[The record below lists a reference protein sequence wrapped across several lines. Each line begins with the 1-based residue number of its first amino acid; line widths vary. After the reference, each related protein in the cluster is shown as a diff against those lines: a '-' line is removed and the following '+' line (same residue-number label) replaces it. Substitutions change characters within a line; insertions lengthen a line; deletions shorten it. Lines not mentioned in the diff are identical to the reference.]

1 MYFII
6 SASQLEDDCL
16 TPKLY
21 WIKCIKCTTQT
32 NFKLQL
38 QAPVK
43 LFALQQHQRKLKICC
58 MNVVFLFYS
67 FVEPTQG
74 FKRNRNIVS
83 RKFFVSPKTFKFFVF
98 LMWKKM
104 RKFFFRKN
112 FSWQISQFLTKLSH
126 FFSREIPHRFA
137 CFRKVFPSLETLLYI
152 KCYHLSI
159 KLFFELLIKLWN
171 IKSTYKSKIA

>member
-1 MYFII
+1 MSTCNLPVYFAPNFSVYFLYTYTNRCTSELPYALSSLCTFLCTFFLVYFPVYLIN

-43 LFALQQHQRKLKICC
+43 LFALQQHQRKFKICC
-58 MNVVFLFYS
+58 LNVVFLFHS

-83 RKFFVSPKTFKFFVF
+83 RKIFVSPKTFKFFVF
-98 LMWKKM
+98 LTW
-104 RKFFFRKN
+104 
-112 FSWQISQFLTKLSH
+112 
-126 FFSREIPHRFA
+126 
-137 CFRKVFPSLETLLYI
+137 
-152 KCYHLSI
+152 
-159 KLFFELLIKLWN
+159 
-171 IKSTYKSKIA
+171 